1 MSSAKQ
7 IPYESEIARKMV
19 HMASLLIPIIYLN
32 VAHETGVFILAWLAA
47 TSVIIDVLMHYH
59 APTRRVLVSLVGPI
73 MRTHELSSEKFL
85 LTGAS
90 WVLISALI
98 TIAVFPKSIAVTAFT
113 ILIVSDTC
121 AALVG
126 RRVPG
131 PKFLDKTLV
140 GTSTFIVSAWI
151 VVGVYGAIY
160 GMPWTFYV
168 AGLIG
173 SVMGGIAEAASTR
186 LRLDDNVSVP
196 LSIALTMSLLGWL
209 FVSMGLPDFF
219 GAIP

>member
-7 IPYESEIARKMV
+7 ITYESEIARKMV
-19 HMASLLIPIIYLN
+19 HLASLLIPIIYLN
-32 VAHETGVFILAWLAA
+32 VEHTTGVFILAWLALI
-47 TSVIIDVLMHYH
+47 SVTIDVLMRYH
-59 APTRRVLVSLVGPI
+59 APTRRVLLALVGPI
-73 MRTHELSSEKFL
+73 MRTHELGKEKFL

-90 WVLISALI
+90 WVLISALV

-126 RRVPG
+126 RRFPG
-131 PKFLDKTLV
+131 PAFLDKTLI
-140 GTSTFIVSAWI
+140 GTSAFIVSAWM

-160 GMPWTFYV
+160 GMPWTFYL
-168 AGLIG
+168 AGFIG
-173 SVMGGIAEAASTR
+173 SIMGGIAEAASIR

-196 LSIALTMSLLGWL
+196 FSIALTMCLLGWL
-209 FVSMGLPDFF
+209 FTSMGFPDFF